1 MQGKSHILVIDSDR
15 INRAKISLM
24 VEKAGYETSEGFN
37 GIHALEI
44 LKENHRIDAIILNR
58 TLPSMMSSI
67 DFMQRI
73 QALSPAI
80 RKIPVIML
88 TDRAETNRIKAS
100 MIFGV
105 SEVIYKPIDE
115 MLLHKTLEKVLYKN
129 KTSLYL

>member
-1 MQGKSHILVIDSDR
+1 MQEKFHILVIDDDKN
-15 INRAKISLM
+15 IRAATIQII
-24 VEKAGYETSEGFN
+24 EKAGYNTFEAFN
-37 GIHALEI
+37 GIQALEM
-44 LKENHRIDAIILNR
+44 LKDRQIDIIVLNR
-58 TLPSMMSSI
+58 TLSGIMSSI

-115 MLLHKTLEKVLYKN
+115 LLFHKTLEKVLYKN